1 MVVNEQLGY
10 LRHSEPS
17 HSDGLGGQRCLFP
30 ATSYPRLLR
39 AAPCGPFPASCYP
52 RLPRGGCGWE
62 RATAVAATWCFLVE
76 GTGSPLW
83 LSLRPVPLSLVLV
96 GTVGLWPLLEPVC
109 WSRGWEPL
117 TGRSA
122 CEAGHIGLTWAFNGP
137 QTVDATQHGAPQQG
151 RQGDRAG
158 NGN

>member
-1 MVVNEQLGY
+1 MGERRGC
-10 LRHSEPS
+10 P
-17 HSDGLGGQRCLFP
+17 FP
-30 ATSYPRLLR
+30 ATSHPRLVR
-39 AAPCGPFPASCYP
+39 APRRGCPCRPFPAAGYP
-52 RLPRGGCGWE
+52 SLPRGRCGWE

-83 LSLRPVPLSLVLV
+83 LSLRPVPLSLVPE

-122 CEAGHIGLTWAFNGP
+122 C
-137 QTVDATQHGAPQQG
+137 
-151 RQGDRAG
+151 
-158 NGN
+158 